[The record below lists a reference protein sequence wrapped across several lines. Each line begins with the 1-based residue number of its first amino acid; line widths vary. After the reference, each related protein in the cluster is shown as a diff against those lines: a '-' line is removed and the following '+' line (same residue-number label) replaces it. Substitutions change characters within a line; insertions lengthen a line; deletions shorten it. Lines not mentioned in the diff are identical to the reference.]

1 MNLLIVESP
10 TKARKIRDYLGSSYR
25 VEPSLGHV
33 REIPPA
39 GMNVDIKNGFEP
51 TFAICKGK
59 ADTVKTIKD
68 LAKKAEKIYLATDAD
83 REGEAISW
91 HIYDLLDK
99 ASQKKCKRVTYTEVT
114 KQAVQRGIDD
124 ARGINMN
131 LVNAQKARQVLDRL
145 IGYKVSPVVWYAV
158 AKGTSAGRVQSVALK
173 LICERQ
179 KEIDAFKPV
188 TYWLVDANLKCENGD
203 FWARV
208 VVPESTD
215 NRFLDEKPADNALAN
230 VKKASLVIGNV
241 EKKQKSINPNPPFDT
256 SSLTTACSSIFR
268 WSAPKTM
275 TIAQELYES
284 GKISYHRGDSY
295 SIAQEA
301 LDEVRKLIAGIGPK
315 YLPDK
320 PSVYVKK
327 STVASQEAHE
337 CIRPTHVED
346 VGGDIGGDDKKMYDL
361 VRDRFIAC
369 QMTPM
374 VVSGVKYTVKAST
387 GEELVATGQTV
398 LFDGYSKV
406 WKHTKID
413 EQTLP
418 SVEKGESL
426 TLIDTRKEKKQTK
439 PPDRYNDGSLT
450 KKMEAE
456 GVGRPSTRA
465 AIIKA
470 ILEKGYV
477 ERKDNALI
485 PLPIGMAVCD
495 FLVANFGDFFMD
507 IGFTAQLEE
516 RIDKITRGEDDF
528 LKVVGSVYE
537 ILKEQTNKAKKDKKT
552 ENSTGEKCPV
562 CKKGDIVAKVNK
574 RGIWYACG
582 EYPDCNTVFDKTE
595 TGFVPRKPKEP
606 PKKTGKKCPK
616 CGKPLVLRKS
626 AYGEFTGCSGYPSC
640 KFIEKDGAK
649 KEDKPVEE

>member
-1 MNLLIVESP
+1 MNLFIVESP
-10 TKARKIRDYLGSSYR
+10 TKARKIREYLGSSYR
-25 VEPSLGHV
+25 VEPCLGHV

-51 TFAICKGK
+51 KFSICKGK
-59 ADTVKTIKD
+59 GDTVKTIKD
-68 LAKKAEKIYLATDAD
+68 LAKKAEKIYLATDPD

-99 ASQKKCKRVTYTEVT
+99 ASQRKCRRVTYTEVT
-114 KQAVQRGIDD
+114 KQAVLRGMEEARDID
-124 ARGINMN
+124 MK

-188 TYWLVDANLKCENGD
+188 TYWLVDAQLKCRSGD

-208 VVPESTD
+208 VVPKSTD
-215 NRFLDEKPADNALAN
+215 NRFLDEKAADAALAN
-230 VKKASLVIGNV
+230 VKKASFVLGDV
-241 EKKQKSINPNPPFDT
+241 EKKQKSVNPNPPFDT
-256 SSLTTACSSIFR
+256 ASLTTSCSSIFK
-268 WSAPKTM
+268 WSATKTM
-275 TIAQELYES
+275 TVAQELYES
-284 GKISYHRGDSY
+284 GKISYIRSDSY
-295 SIAQEA
+295 NVAQEA
-301 LDEVRKLIAGIGPK
+301 LDEARKFIAAFGAK

-320 PSVYVKK
+320 PNAYAKK

-346 VGGDIGGDDKKMYDL
+346 EGQDLGGDHKKMYDL

-387 GEELVATGQTV
+387 GEGLVAMGQTI

-406 WKHTKID
+406 WKHTKVD

-418 SVEKGESL
+418 PAEKGEPLSL
-426 TLIDTRKEKKQTK
+426 LDTKREKKQTK
-439 PPDRYNDGSLT
+439 PPDRYNDGSLI

-470 ILEKGYV
+470 IQDKGYV
-477 ERKDNALI
+477 ERKDNALV

-495 FLVANFGDFFMD
+495 FLQANFGDFFMD
-507 IGFTAQLEE
+507 VGFTAHLEE
-516 RIDKITRGEDDF
+516 RIDKITGGEEDF
-528 LKVVGSVYE
+528 LGVVGSVYE
-537 ILKEQTNKAKKDKKT
+537 ILKEQTSKAKKEKKT
-552 ENSTGEKCPV
+552 GSSTGEKCPV
-562 CKKGDIVAKVNK
+562 CKKGDIVAKINK
-574 RGIWYACG
+574 RGVWYACG

-595 TGFVPRKPKEP
+595 TGFVPRKPKVP
-606 PKKTGKKCPK
+606 AKKTGKDCPK
-616 CGKPLVLRKS
+616 CGKPLLLRKS
-626 AYGEFTGCSGYPSC
+626 AFGEFIGCGGYPAC
-640 KFIEKDGAK
+640 RYLEKIGE
-649 KEDKPVEE
+649 KEEAAGKE